1 MSISSSRLQ
10 PQAPVGHLLERGQ
23 VLNHFV
29 CDHPMTLPLT
39 FPLLTAA
46 TFTIALLAGLYKCI
60 IYPALL
66 SPLARIPAARWHARF
81 SPLYSYYIK
90 YVNIENRTVHDLHTR
105 YGPLVRLGPNELSV
119 NCFEGGLKTIYTGG
133 FPKTEWY
140 HERFTNYETDNLFTT
155 TDPKEH
161 YQLKRM
167 VTNVFS
173 KSSIL
178 SSSALRITTSAV
190 IFDRLFPILRES
202 SRSRKAVNIHPLDY
216 AYSMD
221 SFTGFQLGG
230 KLGTNFIQKTEER
243 EWYTHHFFDGR
254 PYLFWD
260 FEVPNFT
267 TWLQRFGIRLV
278 PEWCAESQ
286 VALEDWFMPK
296 CDRAAELVASQD
308 EMQLQASGDW
318 PTVFATL
325 KQKYEELDGKSK
337 TPTRAGESQL
347 YPHRLEIASNLFDHT
362 VAAIE
367 TSGNALTYLHYELAR
382 RPDVQSAL
390 RAELLTLDP
399 SRDRKSELP
408 DSKALDALPLLD
420 AVIHETLRRYTPVG
434 GPQPRVTPRVCTIAG
449 YEGIPPVVRVQASS
463 WSLHRNP
470 KVFPDPEAWRPERWI
485 DATPDE
491 LTEMRKW
498 FWAFGSGS
506 RMCIGSNFAMLSMK
520 LVVAAVYAHFQT
532 SVVDAEGIEQN
543 DGFSGGPIGNKL
555 WLQFDEI

>member
-1 MSISSSRLQ
+1 MAS
-10 PQAPVGHLLERGQ
+10 PVS
-23 VLNHFV
+23 F
-29 CDHPMTLPLT
+29 PFLPAAA
-39 FPLLTAA
+39 LTAV
-46 TFTIALLAGLYKCI
+46 LLAGLYKFI

-66 SPLARIPAARWHARF
+66 SPLAKIPAARWHARF
-81 SPLYSYYIK
+81 SPLYSYYIRWA
-90 YVNIENRTVHDLHTR
+90 NIENRTVHDLHRR
-105 YGPLVRLGPNELSV
+105 YGPVVRLGPAELSI
-119 NCFEGGLKTIYTGG
+119 NCYEGGLKTIYTGG

-140 HERFTNYETDNLFTT
+140 HERFINYETDNLFTT
-155 TDPKEH
+155 ADPKEH
-161 YQLKRM
+161 HHLKRM

-178 SSSALRITTSAV
+178 SSSTLRITTSAV

-202 SRSRKAVNIHPLDY
+202 SRSGKAVNIHPLNY
-216 AYSMD
+216 AYAMD

-230 KLGTNFIQKTEER
+230 KLGTNFIQNTEER

-267 TWLQRFGIRLV
+267 RWLQRLGIRLV
-278 PEWCAESQ
+278 PAWCAESQ
-286 VALEDWFMPK
+286 FALEDWFVPK

-308 EMQLQASGDW
+308 EKPLQTSGDW
-318 PTVFATL
+318 PTIFAAL
-325 KQKYEELDGKSK
+325 KQKFEEFDGKSK
-337 TPTRAGESQL
+337 TPRPTDESEL

-390 RAELLTLDP
+390 RGELLTLDP
-399 SRDRKSELP
+399 DRKRELP

-420 AVIHETLRRYTPVG
+420 AIVHETLRRYTPVG

-449 YEGIPPVVRVQASS
+449 YEGIPPGVRVQASS
-463 WSLHRNP
+463 WTLHRNP
-470 KVFPDPEAWRPERWI
+470 EVFPDPGAWRPERWI
-485 DATPDE
+485 GATPDE

-506 RMCIGSNFAMLSMK
+506 RMCIGSHFAMLSIK
-520 LVVAAVYAHFQT
+520 LVVAAVYAQFQT
-532 SVVDAEGIEQN
+532 SVVDAEGMEQT

-555 WLQFDEI
+555 WLQFVEV